1 MGCVM
6 REKPGSKY
14 SFQVVMGAVNNWVTH
29 LTSLYALYDSYG
41 DRTVEGLCDFDAM
54 RYLSH
59 CINMLQHAQSVEHI
73 RLSFMR
79 GM

>member
-1 MGCVM
+1 M

-41 DRTVEGLCDFDAM
+41 DRTVEGLCDFEAM
-54 RYLSH
+54 RYL
-59 CINMLQHAQSVEHI
+59 
-73 RLSFMR
+73 
-79 GM
+79 